1 MTPEDC
7 TLLGKA
13 ATDPKGQIALKRN
26 RCGAWPSEW
35 DRLATLTRHGHL
47 FYLGEVMSLHIGGTF
62 TLWQI
67 TPLGREVAENVGRV
81 T

>member
-26 RCGAWPSEW
+26 RCGAWPSERV
-35 DRLATLTRHGHL
+35 RLATLTRHGHL
-47 FYLGEVMSLHIGGTF
+47 SCLGEVMGPHLGGTF

>member
-1 MTPEDC
+1 MTAEDW

-35 DRLATLTRHGHL
+35 DRLATLTSYGHL
-47 FYLGEVMSLHIGGTF
+47 SYLGEVMGPHLGGTF

-67 TPLGREVAENVGRV
+67 TATGRAIAENVGRV

>member
-35 DRLATLTRHGHL
+35 DRLATLTSYGHL
-47 FYLGEVMSLHIGGTF
+47 SCLGEVMGPHIGGTF

-67 TPLGREVAENVGRV
+67 TPLGREVAERV
-81 T
+81 IPAH